1 MVHLDFVWVGS
12 RGSFLLYQLRGECEY
27 SADMMRQIMEI
38 NGEHPWTRRRWL
50 RASGATAALA
60 LCDLFSGSGPL
71 HQPRCATAAARWHD
85 ERQLPGLVCHAD
97 FSLDLETEALEAVGE
112 LPTTLQRQLRLP
124 GEHDDIHLFL
134 FARQKTYQQYL
145 EAYFP
150 RLPRRPAHYVRERG
164 PGMILAVRGPQLAT
178 DLRHEFTHALLNDR
192 HVGLPLWLDEGLAEY
207 FELPAD
213 DRAFKNPYLGPCR
226 QAAQRGRR
234 LPTLEELEAWQEPR
248 QLQGDDYR
256 HAWSWIHFLLHGPPA
271 AQAELIR
278 YLHACRRRPAGVAT
292 AATSPSWAQELRAR
306 WPEIDSEFRRHWQRM
321 V

>member
-1 MVHLDFVWVGS
+1 MKRLF
-12 RGSFLLYQLRGECEY
+12 
-27 SADMMRQIMEI
+27 SAM
-38 NGEHPWTRRRWL
+38 NGEHHGTRRRWL
-50 RASGATAALA
+50 RTSLETASLATMSLATAPLSLA
-60 LCDLFSGSGPL
+60 TASFGTLTSAWGLPL
-71 HQPRCATAAARWHD
+71 LGRSRCAEAATRWHD
-85 ERQLPGLVCHAD
+85 ERQMQGLVCHAD

-112 LPTTLQRQLRLP
+112 LPAALQRQLRLP
-124 GEHDDIHLFL
+124 GEHDDIHVFL

-145 EAYFP
+145 QAYFP
-150 RLPRRPAHYVRERG
+150 RLPQRPAHYVRERG

-178 DLRHEFTHALLNDR
+178 DLRHEFTHALLNDG
-192 HVGLPLWLDEGLAEY
+192 HSSLPLWLDEGLAEY

-213 DRAFKNPYLGPCR
+213 DRALKNPYFGPCR

-256 HAWSWIHFLLHGPPA
+256 HAWSWVHFLLHGPPA

-278 YLHACRRRPAGVAT
+278 YLHACRRRPAAVAI
-292 AATSPSWAQELRAR
+292 AAAPPSWAPELRTR
-306 WPEIDSEFRRHWQRM
+306 WPDLDHEFRRHWQRM